1 MFKNIVNTFFT
12 RVFGSLSNLVIAI
25 LISNV
30 FGAEVKGEQG
40 LILTTITL
48 VSLVTA
54 VIGAGSI
61 VYLLPRTRT
70 LHLLVPSYVWNA
82 IICISV
88 YSILTQSQI
97 LPDEFILHTCL
108 LTFVLTLSHIHCG
121 ILIGIEKIKQ
131 SNLSVLL
138 NTLAVLLAL
147 IFFTYYLEI
156 DNINAY
162 IYSLYCG
169 YSINLLLSIYFILS
183 NWKSKLRILSPA
195 DSSFLSAT
203 LRLLKYGFLNQLDNL
218 AQMLSFRLSYYFI
231 NYFITRSAVGIYSN
245 AISIIESIW
254 LISRSISMV
263 QNARIANSSDIA
275 YSLKIT
281 LNLLKVSFL
290 IVLCAVIVL
299 LFIPAGFYQFVFGEE
314 FGDIRIVIVS
324 ISPGILLFS
333 TSFILSGLYAGTGN
347 YHYNTIA
354 SILGLA
360 ITIALAFL
368 LIPNYGLA
376 GAGITASV
384 SYIASVV
391 VKFFILVKIFK
402 VKPGEMLISKHDINY
417 FIQLV
422 REKK

>member
-12 RVFGSLSNLVIAI
+12 RVFASLSNLIIAI

-30 FGAEVKGEQG
+30 FGAEIKGEQG

-54 VIGAGSI
+54 VIGAGSL
-61 VYLLPRTRT
+61 VYLIPRAKT
-70 LHLLVPSYVWNA
+70 LHLLMPSYLWNA

-88 YSILTQSQI
+88 YSILSHTQI
-97 LPDEFILHTCL
+97 LPEEFILHTTI
-108 LTFVLTLSHIHCG
+108 LTFILTLSHIHGG
-121 ILIGIEKIKQ
+121 ILVGIEKIKQ
-131 SNLSVLL
+131 SNLSVLF
-138 NTLAVLLAL
+138 NTLTVLLAL
-147 IFFTYYLEI
+147 IFFTFYLKI

-169 YSINLLLSIYFILS
+169 YFVNLLLSIYFILA
-183 NWKSKLRILSPA
+183 NWKSKLKILSSS

-203 LRLLKYGFLNQLDNL
+203 LRLFKYGFLNQLDNM

-231 NYFITRSAVGIYSN
+231 NYFISKSAVGIYSN

-263 QNARIANSSDIA
+263 QNARIANSNDIG

-281 LNLLKVSFL
+281 INLLKVSFL

-333 TSFILSGLYAGTGN
+333 TSFILSGLYSGTGN

-354 SILGLA
+354 SICGLA
-360 ITIALAFL
+360 VTVALAFL
-368 LIPNYGLA
+368 LIPSYGLA

-384 SYIASVV
+384 SYITTVL
-391 VKFFILVKIFK
+391 VKFFILIKIFK
-402 VKPGEMLISKHDINY
+402 VKPKDILIRKDDIDY

-422 REKK
+422 KEKK